1 MNIAAITGPI
11 TNPLKP
17 NIAIRYRLVTRT
29 ITVWLG
35 DRLYRSYVY
44 VIDEPKLVTPGGKL
58 SDWEKSNL
66 ELFTDCECIGGL
78 HHYRAGVLE
87 SVSGSERGAGD
98 IRDRQPVRPDV
109 HADDRGG
116 EFGRASF
123 ADGGGTRNSRCHPN

>member
-11 TNPLKP
+11 TKPLKP

-58 SDWEKSNL
+58 SDWEKSNI
-66 ELFTDCECIGGL
+66 ELFQIASASVAYITTEQVASIRFGE
-78 HHYRAGVLE
+78 RAW
-87 SVSGSERGAGD
+87 R
-98 IRDRQPVRPDV
+98 RR
-109 HADDRGG
+109 H
-116 EFGRASF
+116 
-123 ADGGGTRNSRCHPN
+123 TRSATRSA